1 MKSGINIWSFRDQ
14 NDLPLCIR
22 QTREAGFD
30 GIELAYAVDGPI
42 SPQATPEDMYRIAQA
57 ATDTGI
63 EISSLA
69 AGMLWQ
75 FNVVS
80 DDEDTREAAKGH
92 IRKALELAGALGVDT
107 LLIIPGFTG
116 PFMSGSP
123 AVAGYGAA
131 YDRALAAMREL
142 GPVGEQHGVTVGV
155 ENVWNRFLSSPIE
168 MRDFIDRVDHPY
180 VQCFFDV
187 GNVLR
192 TGYPEHWI
200 RVLGPRIKKVHFKD
214 YRISVGTLDGFVEL
228 LTGDVDY
235 PAVLEALRDVGYDG
249 WCIAEIGPRHHWP
262 ESTLTATAQAMDL
275 ILGRAA
281 SG

>member
-1 MKSGINIWSFRDQ
+1 MKSGINIWSFPDQ
-14 NDLPLCIR
+14 DDLPHCIR

-30 GIELAYAVDGPI
+30 GIEFAYALDGPI
-42 SPQATPEDMYRIAQA
+42 SPQSSPDDMQRIAQVA
-57 ATDTGI
+57 ADTGI

-75 FNVVS
+75 FNLVS
-80 DDEDTREAAKGH
+80 DDEDIREAARGH

-116 PFMSGSP
+116 PFMAGSP
-123 AVAGYGAA
+123 AVVGYGAA
-131 YDRALAAMREL
+131 YDRALGAMREL
-142 GPVGEQHGVTVGV
+142 GPVGEQYGVTIGV
-155 ENVWNRFLSSPIE
+155 ENVWNRLLSSPIE
-168 MRDFIDRVDHPY
+168 MRDFIDRVGHPY

-281 SG
+281 GR